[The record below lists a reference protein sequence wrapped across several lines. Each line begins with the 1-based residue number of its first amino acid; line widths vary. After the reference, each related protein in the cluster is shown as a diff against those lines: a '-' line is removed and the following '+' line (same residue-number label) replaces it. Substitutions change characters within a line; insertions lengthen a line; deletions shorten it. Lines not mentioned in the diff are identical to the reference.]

1 MFVLWFL
8 LCSFSP
14 PPPKKKKKT
23 ALFFPTS
30 IMPLST
36 MLWSHAVMYP
46 EQVTFAQCITIG
58 IHLILVKA
66 MWPRMNQ
73 WQSLFTWVKVYKYH
87 NIICFILQVNIII
100 PIGML
105 LASIYLV
112 VAPITTDP
120 WGSLIALA
128 IIVAGLPFYWL
139 FIYSDKAPKFI
150 LNAAGKTQILRGYLT
165 LTLTLNILLRK
176 TTCSQLKCCLK
187 PLCSLL
193 AF

>member
-1 MFVLWFL
+1 
-8 LCSFSP
+8 
-14 PPPKKKKKT
+14 
-23 ALFFPTS
+23 
-30 IMPLST
+30 
-36 MLWSHAVMYP
+36 
-46 EQVTFAQCITIG
+46 
-58 IHLILVKA
+58 
-66 MWPRMNQ
+66 
-73 WQSLFTWVKVYKYH
+73 
-87 NIICFILQVNIII
+87 
-100 PIGML
+100 ML

-150 LNAAGKTQILRGYLT
+150 LNAAGKMQILRGYLT
-165 LTLTLNILLRK
+165 LTLTLTLTLNILLRK
-176 TTCSQLKCCLK
+176 CCRK

>member
-1 MFVLWFL
+1 
-8 LCSFSP
+8 
-14 PPPKKKKKT
+14 
-23 ALFFPTS
+23 
-30 IMPLST
+30 
-36 MLWSHAVMYP
+36 
-46 EQVTFAQCITIG
+46 
-58 IHLILVKA
+58 
-66 MWPRMNQ
+66 
-73 WQSLFTWVKVYKYH
+73 
-87 NIICFILQVNIII
+87 
-100 PIGML
+100 ML

-165 LTLTLNILLRK
+165 LTLTLTLNILLRK
-176 TTCSQLKCCLK
+176 TPGSQLKCCCK

>member
-1 MFVLWFL
+1 
-8 LCSFSP
+8 
-14 PPPKKKKKT
+14 
-23 ALFFPTS
+23 
-30 IMPLST
+30 
-36 MLWSHAVMYP
+36 
-46 EQVTFAQCITIG
+46 
-58 IHLILVKA
+58 
-66 MWPRMNQ
+66 
-73 WQSLFTWVKVYKYH
+73 
-87 NIICFILQVNIII
+87 
-100 PIGML
+100 ML

-150 LNAAGKTQILRGYLT
+150 LDAAGKTQMLRGS

-176 TTCSQLKCCLK
+176 TPGSQLKCCRK

>member
-1 MFVLWFL
+1 
-8 LCSFSP
+8 
-14 PPPKKKKKT
+14 
-23 ALFFPTS
+23 
-30 IMPLST
+30 
-36 MLWSHAVMYP
+36 
-46 EQVTFAQCITIG
+46 
-58 IHLILVKA
+58 
-66 MWPRMNQ
+66 
-73 WQSLFTWVKVYKYH
+73 
-87 NIICFILQVNIII
+87 
-100 PIGML
+100 ML

-150 LNAAGKTQILRGYLT
+150 LNAAGKTQMLRGS

-176 TTCSQLKCCLK
+176 TPGSQLKCCRK

>member
-1 MFVLWFL
+1 
-8 LCSFSP
+8 
-14 PPPKKKKKT
+14 
-23 ALFFPTS
+23 
-30 IMPLST
+30 
-36 MLWSHAVMYP
+36 
-46 EQVTFAQCITIG
+46 
-58 IHLILVKA
+58 
-66 MWPRMNQ
+66 
-73 WQSLFTWVKVYKYH
+73 
-87 NIICFILQVNIII
+87 
-100 PIGML
+100 ML

-150 LNAAGKTQILRGYLT
+150 LNAAGKMQILRGY

-176 TTCSQLKCCLK
+176 TPGSQLKCCRK

>member
-1 MFVLWFL
+1 
-8 LCSFSP
+8 
-14 PPPKKKKKT
+14 
-23 ALFFPTS
+23 
-30 IMPLST
+30 
-36 MLWSHAVMYP
+36 
-46 EQVTFAQCITIG
+46 
-58 IHLILVKA
+58 
-66 MWPRMNQ
+66 
-73 WQSLFTWVKVYKYH
+73 
-87 NIICFILQVNIII
+87 
-100 PIGML
+100 ML

-150 LNAAGKTQILRGYLT
+150 LNAAGKMQILRGYLTLTLT

-176 TTCSQLKCCLK
+176 TPGSQLKCCRK

>member
-1 MFVLWFL
+1 
-8 LCSFSP
+8 
-14 PPPKKKKKT
+14 
-23 ALFFPTS
+23 
-30 IMPLST
+30 
-36 MLWSHAVMYP
+36 
-46 EQVTFAQCITIG
+46 
-58 IHLILVKA
+58 
-66 MWPRMNQ
+66 
-73 WQSLFTWVKVYKYH
+73 
-87 NIICFILQVNIII
+87 
-100 PIGML
+100 ML

-165 LTLTLNILLRK
+165 LTLNILLRK
-176 TTCSQLKCCLK
+176 TPGSQLKCCRK